1 MRAVLFPLCLTL
13 TSNRFATALNNT
25 SLMLRI
31 MSTEIRCKYTQPLHL
46 RDWQSVITSKNL
58 CKRKQ
63 NSTAR
68 ESFVANKNNLKLAE
82 TDLINYNADPELHA
96 QKYDTAIRHCSS
108 FPASRQGTS
117 CHLKERLNLLCIW
130 CVLGR
135 DGGTIFILKP
145 SRKATR
151 KAPWAVC
158 SWLDRQE

>member
-25 SLMLRI
+25 SLMLQI
-31 MSTEIRCKYTQPLHL
+31 MSTEIRRKYTQPLHL
-46 RDWQSVITSKNL
+46 RDRQSVITSKNL

-68 ESFVANKNNLKLAE
+68 ESFVANKNNFKLAE
-82 TDLINYNADPELHA
+82 TDLINFNADLELHA
-96 QKYDTAIRHCSS
+96 QKYDTAVRHCSS
-108 FPASRQGTS
+108 LPASGQGTS

-135 DGGTIFILKP
+135 DGGTIFILKL

-151 KAPWAVC
+151 KAPWAV
-158 SWLDRQE
+158 LFLT